1 MNKRTQLLVRHIES
15 VASRETTTVV
25 SCRTASGTMG
35 MTMETVVAVDT
46 EVVEVVRRTAV
57 EVVVMD
63 RSARGK
69 LATPPSTPA
78 VQLAT
83 WATHTA

>member
-1 MNKRTQLLVRHIES
+1 
-15 VASRETTTVV
+15 
-25 SCRTASGTMG
+25 